1 MAQLS
6 DIRTEILETA
16 GLAADDARFPDAT
29 MNRIV
34 NRALRQ
40 ISSEHDWPWNHA
52 QTNLSTV
59 ADSQTVTLPAAASK
73 ILRLEIAGQQL
84 IQLSATEG
92 GSYSQDRG
100 QPQAYWIEHEKIH
113 FAPVPDGV
121 YTVYALYSAYETALS
136 LDADAPNLP
145 DRYLDWLVQI
155 ALVQISQRIRDT
167 DLYQMAD
174 RERRMWGRRA
184 ADEVRRSGQSMKLK
198 TRSDWWV

>member
-100 QPQAYWIEHEKIH
+100 QPQAYWVEHEKNPFRSRPRRRVH
-113 FAPVPDGV
+113 
-121 YTVYALYSAYETALS
+121 
-136 LDADAPNLP
+136 
-145 DRYLDWLVQI
+145 
-155 ALVQISQRIRDT
+155 RIRPVF
-167 DLYQMAD
+167 
-174 RERRMWGRRA
+174 G
-184 ADEVRRSGQSMKLK
+184 VRNSVVS
-198 TRSDWWV
+198 

>member
-16 GLAADDARFPDAT
+16 GLASDDARFPDAT

-40 ISSEHDWPWNHA
+40 VSSEHDWPWNHA
-52 QTNLSTV
+52 QTNLTTTANV
-59 ADSQTVTLPAAASK
+59 QTVSMPAATSK
-73 ILRLEIAGQQL
+73 ILRLEIEGKQL
-84 IQLSATEG
+84 LQLTASEG

-100 QPQAYWIEHEKIH
+100 RPQAYWVEHEKIH
-113 FAPVPDGV
+113 FAPVPDGA
-121 YTVYALYSAYETALS
+121 YTVYTLYSAYETALS
-136 LDADAPNLP
+136 SDSDTPALP
-145 DRYLDWLVQI
+145 DRFMDWLVQT
-155 ALVQISQRIRDT
+155 ALVQVAQRIRDT

-184 ADEVRRSGQSMKLK
+184 ADEVRRSAQTVKLK
-198 TRSDWWV
+198 TRSDWWM